1 MRAWFY
7 RAEPGLRVQDRRSEL
22 GVRHATS
29 YYAGNWRP
37 FTQDMQLLSG
47 SWTFTFNGFPKA
59 TQNITVRAVNMIH

>member
-7 RAEPGLRVQDRRSEL
+7 RAEPGLRVHDRNWASGTPPAITPAVGGRS
-22 GVRHATS
+22 
-29 YYAGNWRP
+29 P
-37 FTQDMQLLSG
+37 QDMQLLSG